1 MGERDLR
8 RRQVGPGDEMLD
20 VLREM
25 AALTLD
31 GTASPAARQTQ
42 PGCGGR
48 AQQLL
53 STASAVLELAS
64 ARSWTS

>member
-1 MGERDLR
+1 
-8 RRQVGPGDEMLD
+8 MLD